1 MPRDPRLSD
10 PSQYISEVDRKFHKK
25 KKINYQEAFKSKPTE
40 APFTAGGRFETS
52 DLRNKL
58 QAKKLTQNPRLNF
71 VGGDPTEFQL
81 FTGLPR
87 FDTNRQELYNFET
100 GKPNTIADF
109 RTYPEYNPM
118 WEEMYRVSPTL
129 EPGSAAK
136 SPMPSVRNPDPNNYI
151 MMAQENKAENEIED
165 NKTVAQIINE

>member
-1 MPRDPRLSD
+1 MPRDVRLSD

-40 APFTAGGRFETS
+40 APFTAGGRFETD

-87 FDTNRQELYNFET
+87 FDTNREELYNFEI

-118 WEEMYRVSPTL
+118 WEEMYRVSPTVN
-129 EPGSAAK
+129 PGETAK
-136 SPMPSVRNPDPNNYI
+136 STMPSINNPDPQNFI
-151 MMAQENKAENEIED
+151 MKKMQLRAENEVEN
-165 NKTVAQIINE
+165 NKTIAQIINE